1 MKNLVLVICFILS
14 FMIKAQIGSVN
25 ISVFDEFSKK
35 PVVAAVKIE
44 NSDTEFTGK
53 GYHKRRPKHA
63 TSLFRI
69 YF

>member
-1 MKNLVLVICFILS
+1 MKNLLLFICFTFSL
-14 FMIKAQIGSVN
+14 MLTAQIGSVN

-35 PVVAAVKIE
+35 PLSATVKIE
-44 NSDTEFTGK
+44 NSDSEFTGK
-53 GYHKRRPKHA
+53 GYHKHRPKHA